1 MLIKIV
7 LAIAI
12 GIYVYLHYSIYKN
25 VDTLVE
31 KIREESDE
39 GLKIFIENQIR
50 FNGFSYLMFLILMLF
65 I

>member
-12 GIYVYLHYSIYKN
+12 GIYVCLHYSIYKN
-25 VDTLVE
+25 VDTIVE